1 MALGLSLVGRPPGL
15 LPVLGGPA
23 DTPVAPPAAPAPHAA
38 TDSATISVS
47 PQATVEVTPAL
58 GDKKGIPDYLC
69 EIGHKIAHGVANTL
83 AGVKLVGYG
92 LIYRIEGKLTESR
105 ETLYQPSEK
114 LPTPT
119 LPRPFVLVPGWT
131 TSHRNFNTLTEH
143 LTRDGANGGETY
155 FVKLGQ
161 FYTRNTDGDLV
172 PLTAPPANARVF
184 ELVWSDT
191 HQSPDKNL
199 PEMRQNLEAICNATG
214 FDKVDAEGY
223 SMGGL
228 DTRLYLDQGGDRIN
242 RHMMLGTPNRGT
254 RFGDLVLDVLDRDV
268 KWAKKFADIGENDR
282 DSMYWL
288 RQEANSPLLQDLNS
302 RFPQQAQRVPTLSV
316 GANIMPTAGQSWFTR
331 GDGLVPASSLEL
343 PGCTTLVLHEAM
355 QHGRLNDDPTVQHVR
370 AVFFGWGLPPGAE
383 NQFPKGDADIIRQV
397 PHP

>member
-1 MALGLSLVGRPPGL
+1 MALGLSLVGRPAGL
-15 LPVLGGPA
+15 LPALGAPA
-23 DTPVAPPAAPAPHAA
+23 EPRVAPPATPAPDAA
-38 TDSATISVS
+38 ADSATISVS
-47 PQATVEVTPAL
+47 PQATVEGTQAPGA
-58 GDKKGIPDYLC
+58 KKSIPDTLR
-69 EIGHKIAHGVANTL
+69 EIGNKIALGVANTL

-92 LIYRIEGKLTESR
+92 LVYRAEGKLTESR

-119 LPRPFVLVPGWT
+119 IARPFVLIPGWT
-131 TSHRNFNTLTEH
+131 TTHRNFNTLTDH

-155 FVKLGQ
+155 FVKQGN
-161 FYTRNTDGDLV
+161 FYTRNADGDLQ
-172 PLTAPPANARVF
+172 PLATPPPNGRVF
-184 ELVWSDT
+184 ELVWTDT
-191 HQSPDKNL
+191 HQSPDKNV
-199 PEMRQNLEAICNATG
+199 PEMRQNLEAICQATG
-214 FDKVDAEGY
+214 FDKVDVEGF

-268 KWAKKFADIGENDR
+268 QWAKKFADIGENDR

-316 GANIMPTAGQSWFTR
+316 GANIMPTAGKSWFTR
-331 GDGLVPASSLEL
+331 GDGLVPATSLEL

-355 QHGRLNDDPTVQHVR
+355 QHGRLNDDATVQHVR
-370 AVFFGWGLPPGAE
+370 AIFFGWRLPPGTE
-383 NQFPKGDADIIRQV
+383 SQFPKEDAEIIQHV